1 VGDVSLR
8 WWNQPQAPLS
18 ARLLRAIWTA
28 TDERRRWQAQAP
40 TNPLSHIQFR
50 RIYFCSR
57 ALREITRSKGY
68 AVDHGAVIHCPV
80 DVERFS
86 GTPRP
91 ASDPV
96 RKLLYVG
103 RLSEDKGALTALKA
117 MALVRDR
124 FEGVLSL
131 YGRGDADYEAK
142 LRAFAER
149 ERLRV
154 EFRSAK
160 AAEMPEVYRQHD
172 ALLFTSEWEEPF
184 ALTPLEA
191 MASGLPVIGTTTGGS
206 IELFRHRENALT
218 YQAGD
223 ANALA
228 EQILALDREPALR
241 AALAAEGHLEVREK
255 FNEPRIISQI
265 EDYLRETIANWKP
278 VGLPALAE

>member
-1 VGDVSLR
+1 
-8 WWNQPQAPLS
+8 
-18 ARLLRAIWTA
+18 
-28 TDERRRWQAQAP
+28 
-40 TNPLSHIQFR
+40 
-50 RIYFCSR
+50 
-57 ALREITRSKGY
+57 
-68 AVDHGAVIHCPV
+68 VDI
-80 DVERFS
+80 ERFS
-86 GTPRP
+86 GAPRP
-91 ASDPV
+91 PGDPV

-117 MALVRDR
+117 MALLRDR
-124 FEGVLSL
+124 FDGVLSL
-131 YGRGDADYEAK
+131 YGRGDVDYEAK
-142 LRAFAER
+142 LRSFAER

-154 EFRSAK
+154 EFRSAR

-228 EQILALDREPALR
+228 EQILALDREPELR
-241 AALAAEGHLEVREK
+241 AALAAKGHLEVREK
-255 FNEPRIISQI
+255 FNEPRIISQT
-265 EDYLRETIANWKP
+265 EDYLRETIAGWIP